1 MYGGVHITLSNGG
14 HYEILGGGEG
24 SSSRREI
31 SREISGNL
39 AQDFYL

>member
-14 HYEILGGGEG
+14 HYEILGGEG